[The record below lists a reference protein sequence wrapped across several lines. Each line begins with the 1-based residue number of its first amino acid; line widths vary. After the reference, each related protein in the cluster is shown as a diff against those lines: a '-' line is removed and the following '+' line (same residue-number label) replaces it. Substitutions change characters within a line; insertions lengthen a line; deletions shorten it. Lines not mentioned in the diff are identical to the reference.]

1 MKTAVIMQPTYL
13 PWLGYFDLMD
23 QADVFVL
30 LDSVQFDK
38 RSWQQRNRIKSP
50 RGELM
55 LTVPVTT
62 KGRFDQRIYDVK
74 VDPASQ
80 FVKDHIA
87 AIKFNYAKAK
97 YFQEYIGPVGDML
110 SKKREYLCEITVD
123 IISWTKKTLDINT
136 ELIRSS
142 SLNVKGSKAE
152 LLVEICKAVG
162 ADRYLS
168 PLKSRDYIGDG
179 GLFADNN
186 IELFYHQYAHPHYR
200 QLFGAFVPYLSTLDL
215 LFNEGEQGLSI
226 IRSGREKS
234 IVNSV
239 SNVLQ

>member
-123 IISWTKKTLDINT
+123 IISWTKKTL
-136 ELIRSS
+136 
-142 SLNVKGSKAE
+142 
-152 LLVEICKAVG
+152 
-162 ADRYLS
+162 
-168 PLKSRDYIGDG
+168 
-179 GLFADNN
+179 
-186 IELFYHQYAHPHYR
+186 
-200 QLFGAFVPYLSTLDL
+200 
-215 LFNEGEQGLSI
+215 
-226 IRSGREKS
+226 
-234 IVNSV
+234 
-239 SNVLQ
+239 